1 MNSPSTTPSAAE
13 SAQTALQMLSMLEID
28 VSGLVK
34 LARETVDASVVPD
47 GGTYAKASELYRNSL
62 GLLWKV
68 HSMIEAV
75 RPEIETVAGIVAQV
89 ERDLNGNTTH

>member
-13 SAQTALQMLSMLEID
+13 SAHTALQMLAVLEID

-34 LARETVDASVVPD
+34 LARETVEESVMPD
-47 GGTYAKASELYRNSL
+47 GAYAKASELYRSSL
-62 GLLWKV
+62 GLLSKV
-68 HSMIEAV
+68 HDMVESM

-89 ERDLNGNTTH
+89 ERDMNGNTTH